1 MNQEGSRA
9 AAWLAGI
16 LALALTLRLG
26 VVLAWPSIYFP
37 DEIFQTLE
45 PAHRLVFGY
54 GVVPWEYRL
63 GIRSWILPGLLA
75 GLLRLGSMLG
85 EAPEIAT
92 RFVGVCL
99 AAISLVVVACAFRL
113 GRRVSLTHAVTA
125 GFAAAVWFELV
136 QQAGR
141 TLSEVVATVPLVVA
155 LTLASRPALDRAR
168 LVGIGLCLGLT
179 FVLRFQLAPG
189 LAVVALYIVWT
200 YRGAGLLALLV
211 GGLPPLA
218 AMGLVDALT
227 WGEPFASITRNF
239 TANIVDG
246 RAAAFSTSPF
256 YNYVLSIGARWVFA
270 FPLILGLAAL
280 AARRFPLW
288 LAVAAVIIVFH
299 SFIAH
304 KENRFVFPAV
314 TCLVI
319 LAGIGTGDV
328 IAWLRQRAGRGNS
341 RAWLLPASLAAWL
354 AASLILSLGPYARSN
369 WTAGRGQLEAM
380 HWLHRQDDL
389 CGLGIGEFAWFDTG
403 GYVHLRRPVPIYIGH
418 RDRPLQAVAA
428 KFNYVLA
435 PGGWQAPG
443 YAQAQCFAD
452 AVCVFRRVG
461 TCEAVAGDAINDVLV
476 QLNQ

>member
-9 AAWLAGI
+9 ATWLAGI
-16 LALALTLRLG
+16 LVLALALRLA
-26 VVLAWPSIYFP
+26 VVLALPSIYFP

-63 GIRSWILPGLLA
+63 GIRSWVLPGFLA
-75 GLLRLGSMLG
+75 GLLWLGSLFG

-92 RFVGVCL
+92 RFVGICL
-99 AAISLVVVACAFRL
+99 AAISLLVVAAAFLL

-125 GFAAAVWFELV
+125 GFAAAIWFELV

-155 LTLASRPALDRAR
+155 LTLASRPELDRVR
-168 LVGIGLCLGLT
+168 LIGSGFLLALS

-189 LAVVALYIVWT
+189 LAVVGLYIVWT
-200 YRGAGLLALLV
+200 YRSPGLLALLA
-211 GGLPPLA
+211 GALPPLA
-218 AMGLVDALT
+218 AAGIVDALT

-256 YNYVLSIGARWVFA
+256 YNYVLSIGARWLFA
-270 FPLILGLAAL
+270 FPVILGLAAL

-288 LAVAAVIIVFH
+288 LAVAAAIVVFH

-314 TCLVI
+314 TCLII
-319 LAGIGTGDV
+319 LAGIGTGDA
-328 IAWLRQRAGRGNS
+328 IAWVRGRAGSADIGR
-341 RAWLLPASLAAWL
+341 WLLPASLACWL
-354 AASLILSLGPYARSN
+354 AASLILSFGPYARSN

-380 HWLHRQDDL
+380 HWLHRQADL
-389 CGLGIGEFAWFDTG
+389 CGIGIDGLAWFDTG

-418 RDRPLQAVAA
+418 RDRPLLQVAS
-428 KFNYVLA
+428 KFNYALA
-435 PGGWQAPG
+435 PGSWQATDF
-443 YAQAQCFAD
+443 AKAQCFGD
-452 AVCVFRRVG
+452 AACLFRRVG
-461 TCEAVAGDAINDVLV
+461 ACEPARGDAINDVLV